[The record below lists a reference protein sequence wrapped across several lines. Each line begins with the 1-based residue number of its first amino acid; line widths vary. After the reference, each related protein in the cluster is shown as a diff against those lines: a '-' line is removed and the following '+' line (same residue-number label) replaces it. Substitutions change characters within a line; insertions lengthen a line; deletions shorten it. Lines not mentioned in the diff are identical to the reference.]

1 MSEEPFCG
9 RRKFFHKEDLTPM
22 KEILIVNMWLSVQ
35 DNNTICQEDRSR
47 DSVTKSIWGSEGK
60 VNTGLTLD
68 FVK

>member
-1 MSEEPFCG
+1 
-9 RRKFFHKEDLTPM
+9 M
-22 KEILIVNMWLSVQ
+22 KEILIVNMWISVQ

-47 DSVTKSIWGSEGK
+47 DSVTKYIWGSEGK